1 MNMLIII
8 IIIIVIIIII
18 IVVVIIIIII
28 FTVDFKKSDVS
39 KVCEKCSSQYPRG
52 QFHTFELLL
61 LSN

>member
-18 IVVVIIIIII
+18 IIIIII